1 MVGAHVVD
9 GSLKPK
15 IKKLKKPK
23 IKTTIGW
30 REWVA
35 FPDFGIDRIKAKID
49 TGARSSAMHA
59 WNIQE
64 FEQNGELWVTFEAH
78 PDQRSNQRRLA
89 CEAQVVERRK
99 IRSSSGHHET
109 RYVVSVKL
117 EIANETRV
125 IELTLTNRDEMGFRL
140 LLGRTALSGYYIIDP
155 GRSYLIGK

>member
-1 MVGAHVVD
+1 MVSAYAVD
-9 GSLKPK
+9 DSKKPK
-15 IKKLKKPK
+15 IRKFKKPK

-30 REWVA
+30 REWVT

-89 CEAQVVERRK
+89 CAAEVVERRK

-109 RYVVSVKL
+109 RYVVKAKL